1 MDCEEEV
8 GNYPRTKFFFM
19 NFSSFK
25 LYHLALLF
33 LALATFSACGDD
45 EEEPMELSIVETAQ
59 SDSELSSLVAAL
71 TQADLVT
78 TLSGDGPFTV
88 LAPTNAAFQALLN
101 GNDDWNALSDI
112 PNDLLTSVLTF
123 HVLSG
128 RVAAADLNTGYEP
141 TLSAGPN
148 GAGIS
153 LQVSTD
159 GGVTFNNSAGPTATD
174 INTTNGIVHKINEV
188 MLPKNIV
195 ELAQANPNF
204 SILVDALTDSRHT
217 TDFVGTLTGAGP
229 FTVFAPTN
237 DAFVALLANNDDWN
251 GLEDIDIDVLA
262 SVLSYHVVAGA
273 NVQSSQLTDGQEIT
287 AFSGGTLTIDLDG
300 GAKVE
305 TTSGQSVP
313 IVAADVQGTN
323 GVIHGIS
330 SVLSAQ

>member
-1 MDCEEEV
+1 
-8 GNYPRTKFFFM
+8 M

-33 LALATFSACGDD
+33 LALATFYACGDD
-45 EEEPMELSIVETAQ
+45 EEPMELSIVETAQ
-59 SDSELSSLVAAL
+59 TDTELSSLVAAL
-71 TQADLVT
+71 TQANLVN

-88 LAPTNAAFQALLN
+88 LAPTNAAFQALLD
-101 GNDDWNALSDI
+101 GNADWNALSDI
-112 PNDLLTSVLTF
+112 PNDVLTSVLTF

-141 TLSAGPN
+141 TLSKGPN
-148 GAGIS
+148 DAGVS

-159 GGVTFNNSAGPTATD
+159 GGVTFNNSASPTATD
-174 INTTNGIVHKINEV
+174 INTTNGIVHKIDQV

-204 SILVDALTDSRHT
+204 SLLVDALTDPRHT

-237 DAFVALLANNDDWN
+237 DAFVALLATNDDWN
-251 GLEDIDIDVLA
+251 GLEDIDINILA
-262 SVLSYHVVAGA
+262 SVLSYHVVNGA
-273 NVQSSQLTDGQEIT
+273 NVQSSQLMDGQEIT
-287 AFSGGTLTIDLDG
+287 VLSGGTLTVDLDG

-305 TTSGQSVP
+305 TTGGQSVP
-313 IVAADVQGTN
+313 VIVVDVQGTN
-323 GVIHGIS
+323 GVIHGVS
-330 SVLSAQ
+330 SVLLAQ